1 VVAKASSLPVIDQK
15 TLDEIVARLLKA
27 APPGSKVI
35 LFGSQARGDADRLS
49 DVDVMVVEPEVENTT
64 AEALRLDH
72 VLDSLRIPVDIIV
85 TSTENFDYW
94 KETVNTLYYRAVR
107 EGKTYETPG

>member
-1 VVAKASSLPVIDQK
+1 VADKASSLPVIDQK
-15 TLDEIVARLLKA
+15 LIDEIVARLLEA

-64 AEALRLDH
+64 KEALRLDH
-72 VLDSLRIPVDIIV
+72 ALDSLRIPVDLIV
-85 TSTENFDYW
+85 TSVATFDYW